1 MQTEEAV
8 RILEIR
14 RKGAGLLHFSDSP
27 SGSAQLVTV
36 TVGEVVHELAIMD
49 TQLLVNFP
57 EDDGTVTGGSK
68 AVTLSGMAHLALR
81 KVASADDRL
90 TELGGNAKT
99 AGHERGI

>member
-1 MQTEEAV
+1 MG
-8 RILEIR
+8 ILEVG
-14 RKGAGLLHFSDSP
+14 RKTTGLLHFSDSP